1 MSSKAIHPIE
11 SRTSKLPIKNKDAHF
26 VLSPRIFCRRETR
39 SVRLYA
45 RPDPNKLMVTAKSC
59 LYPSFVGLKS
69 EIILTT
75 SLQKSSLF
83 RHLHIAFHRQTFP
96 ILQGKK
102 NWKDSATHTTAI
114 GLFRLQNQAKTL
126 FIIDVVPYPVEQDK
140 RLVLHTKDRTE
151 VNDEP

>member
-11 SRTSKLPIKNKDAHF
+11 RRISKLPIKNKDAHF
-26 VLSPRIFCRRETR
+26 VLSPRIFCQRETR

-69 EIILTT
+69 EITLTT

-83 RHLHIAFHRQTFP
+83 RHLHITFHRQIFP
-96 ILQGKK
+96 IYREKEVERQCYSHNCYRLISPSKSSE
-102 NWKDSATHTTAI
+102 DSAY
-114 GLFRLQNQAKTL
+114 N
-126 FIIDVVPYPVEQDK
+126 
-140 RLVLHTKDRTE
+140 
-151 VNDEP
+151 